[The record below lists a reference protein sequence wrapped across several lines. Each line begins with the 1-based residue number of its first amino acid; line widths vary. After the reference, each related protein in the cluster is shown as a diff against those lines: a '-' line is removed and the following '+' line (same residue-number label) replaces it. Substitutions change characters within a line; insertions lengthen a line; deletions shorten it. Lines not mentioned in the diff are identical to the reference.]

1 MELCLP
7 GKQVG
12 CGVSWNCT
20 MIRFVAMLVIAVAL
34 TAMNI
39 SQVYAM
45 GEVPRDMNSIVVDV
59 LTVKGCRVTPPTI
72 EQIKTVS
79 KKLKVPI
86 IINTIYIDSND
97 EAIEKRF
104 YGSPT
109 VRMDGLD
116 IEPTMRGSKSYGVG

>member
-1 MELCLP
+1 
-7 GKQVG
+7 
-12 CGVSWNCT
+12 
-20 MIRFVAMLVIAVAL
+20 MLVIAVAL